1 MVRLN
6 KAERNQ
12 KITENKKEVN
22 RSGGVLMDRTIMKR
36 KFHYSYQ
43 RTWDVAAM
51 RRMNPQEVADILF
64 SKEM

>member
-1 MVRLN
+1 M
-6 KAERNQ
+6 
-12 KITENKKEVN
+12 TENKKEVN
-22 RSGGVLMDRTIMKR
+22 RSGVVLMDRTIMKR